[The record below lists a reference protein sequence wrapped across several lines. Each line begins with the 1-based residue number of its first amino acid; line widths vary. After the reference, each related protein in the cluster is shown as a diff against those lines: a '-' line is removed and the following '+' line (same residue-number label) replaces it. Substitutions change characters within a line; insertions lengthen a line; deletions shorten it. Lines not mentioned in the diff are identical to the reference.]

1 MVADKIRDARL
12 ALGVLAGKVSEDE
25 WGLIRCIQNELDAA
39 AGQVETMERLFPV
52 PGMPGEAGDTAT
64 EPQETH

>member
-12 ALGVLAGKVSEDE
+12 ALGVLAGKVSDDE

-39 AGQVETMERLFPV
+39 AGQVETMEQMFPV
-52 PGMPGEAGDTAT
+52 PGAPEDA
-64 EPQETH
+64 EN